1 MKADILSQTP
11 HKLRRLQA
19 RLNRLALQ
27 YARLRLMERKEDT
40 RKKIQLGGLVKK
52 SGLDN
57 ETIAVV
63 YGFLLEVAEKLVS
76 QEADDFRK
84 AWRLKGDI
92 ALRSE

>member
-1 MKADILSQTP
+1 MKADTLSQTP
-11 HKLRRLQA
+11 HKLRCVQA

-40 RKKIQLGGLVKK
+40 RKKIQLGGLIKK
-52 SGLDN
+52 AGLDN
-57 ETIAVV
+57 ETTAVV